1 MSPNAQIGGGAQGG
15 GLTGGRYY
23 TPEEI
28 RQFGRELRS
37 QREAAEALRR
47 ELQGQGRNVEE
58 LNDLIDQLRSIE
70 GARAFNDPEELSRLR
85 GAVVQGFKEF
95 EFSLRRQVVGA
106 EDDRP
111 ALGGNANV
119 PAGYRDMVN
128 EYFKALSKKPV
139 APAAKKPEP
148 KK

>member
-1 MSPNAQIGGGAQGG
+1 MGGGAQGG
-15 GLTGGRYY
+15 GVRGGSYNA
-23 TPEEI
+23 EDI

-58 LNDLIDQLRSIE
+58 LTDLIEQLRGLE
-70 GARAFNDPEELSRLR
+70 GSRAFNDPEELARLR

-95 EFSLRRQVVGA
+95 EFTLRRQIVGA
-106 EDDRP
+106 EADRP
-111 ALGGNANV
+111 ALGGNENV

-128 EYFKALSKKPV
+128 EYFKALSKKPA
-139 APAAKKPEP
+139 APPTTKKPEP

>member
-1 MSPNAQIGGGAQGG
+1 MSPNAQVGGGAQGG
-15 GLTGGRYY
+15 GITGGRYS
-23 TPEEI
+23 PEDI

-58 LNDLIDQLRSIE
+58 LNDLIDQLRAIE

-95 EFSLRRQVVGA
+95 EFTLRRQVVGA
-106 EDDRP
+106 DDDRP

-128 EYFKALSKKPV
+128 EYFKALSRKPA
-139 APAAKKPEP
+139 APPAKKPEP
-148 KK
+148 RK